1 MVREELQILNG
12 HEFFPLKGKMRKLKF
27 PYYLVK
33 HAQTFFFFFFSVLP
47 KACLQ
52 DMHSVEVKED
62 ERRDENFKRA
72 IF

>member
-33 HAQTFFFFFFSVLP
+33 HAQNFFFFFQRLAKSLS
-47 KACLQ
+47 AGHAQCGSQ
-52 DMHSVEVKED
+52 G
-62 ERRDENFKRA
+62 R
-72 IF
+72 

>member
-33 HAQTFFFFFFSVLP
+33 HAQTFFFFFQRLAKSLS
-47 KACLQ
+47 AGHAQCGSQ
-52 DMHSVEVKED
+52 G
-62 ERRDENFKRA
+62 R
-72 IF
+72 